1 LISGL
6 IVRDEVAADHPV
18 ITDLVRVAF
27 APMPF
32 SDENDHLITDAL
44 RSAGDLT
51 LSLVA
56 EVQGELI
63 GHVAFS
69 PVVIGP
75 LSGWFGLGPLAVR
88 ADWQRK
94 GVGRALV
101 ATGLRRL
108 TDMGASGCA
117 LIGNPAIYGR
127 LGFHSDGRLSFGGLP
142 PHLVQW
148 QALRAGPPPE
158 GAIRFAPAFGPAT
171 DADTV

>member
-6 IVRDEVAADHPV
+6 TVRDEVAADHPL
-18 ITDLVRVAF
+18 ITDLVRIAF

-44 RSAGDLT
+44 RSSGDLT

-56 EVQGELI
+56 EVQGQLI

-69 PVVIGP
+69 PVIIGS

-88 ADWQRK
+88 SDWQRK

-101 ATGLRRL
+101 AAGLRRL
-108 TDMGASGCA
+108 TAIDAAGCA

-127 LGFHSDGRLSFGGLP
+127 LGFHSDGRLTYAGLP
-142 PHLVQW
+142 SHLVQW

-158 GAIRFAPAFGPAT
+158 GALRFAPAFGPDT
-171 DADTV
+171 DTV